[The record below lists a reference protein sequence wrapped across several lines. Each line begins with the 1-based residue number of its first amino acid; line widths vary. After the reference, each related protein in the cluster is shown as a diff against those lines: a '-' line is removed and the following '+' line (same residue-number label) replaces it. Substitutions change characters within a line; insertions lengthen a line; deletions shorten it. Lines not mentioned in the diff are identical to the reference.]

1 MNIEHTRFTDT
12 KDVLAESFARFT
24 IIEGKKWENVGMKSV
39 YQGREQTEA
48 KHIILRRYLQ
58 RLAFKTL
65 LGGWSKLAYI
75 DGFSGPWE
83 SRTVDHSDSS
93 FMIAIQV
100 LKEVQRK
107 ARELGKNPS
116 IKCFFVEENRQSFA
130 QLQAAVEPF
139 HNPSDGFTIET
150 FNGKF
155 EDAVA
160 QINRTMAG
168 SFALTF
174 IDPTGWTGYEF
185 DKVKPIFEHIPG
197 EVLLNFMF
205 DFVNRFTASSD
216 SVTLASFDGILGSG
230 WKEKL
235 DASSLTREEA
245 ITAIFNEQFCAA
257 GRLKYVLSTPIE
269 KLSDRTHFRL
279 VYGTRSAEGLDV
291 YRDVEFSAL
300 KDHGMRR
307 AEALHSLK
315 EIRSG
320 QFSFFGPERDVD
332 IAGQTIE
339 AQLVATKL
347 IAMDWLRGQLPTCPK
362 PFSEIWPPM
371 LDQFMMRKID
381 AKQVCVNLGKA
392 GEIKET
398 WRANGSKRRTPSD
411 TDLIQPA

>member
-1 MNIEHTRFTDT
+1 MDE
-12 KDVLAESFARFT
+12 
-24 IIEGKKWENVGMKSV
+24 V

-65 LGGWSKLAYI
+65 LGGWDNLAYI

-83 SRTVDHSDSS
+83 SRTEDHSDSS

-100 LKEVQRK
+100 LKEVQQK
-107 ARELGKNPS
+107 ARELGKKPR
-116 IKCFFVEENRQSFA
+116 IKCFFVEENRRSFS
-130 QLQAAVEPF
+130 QLQAAVAPF
-139 HNPSDGFTIET
+139 HDASCFSIET

-155 EDAVA
+155 EDAIP
-160 QINRTMAG
+160 QIKRTMAG

-185 DKVKPIFEHIPG
+185 DKVKPVFEHMPG

-216 SVTLASFDGILGSG
+216 PVTLASFDGILGSG
-230 WKEKL
+230 WKQIL
-235 DASSLTREEA
+235 DTSSLPREEA
-245 ITAIFNEQFCAA
+245 LMAIFNQQFCAA
-257 GRLKYVLSTPIE
+257 GRFKYVLSTPIE
-269 KLSDRTHFRL
+269 KLSDRTHFHI
-279 VYGTRSAEGLDV
+279 VYGTRSVEGLDV
-291 YRDVEFSAL
+291 YREVEFSAL

-307 AEALHSLK
+307 AAARHALT
-315 EIRSG
+315 EIKTG
-320 QFSFFGPERDVD
+320 QFSLFDAGHDAD
-332 IAGQTIE
+332 IAGMTIE

-347 IAMDWLRGQLPTCPK
+347 EAADWLRRQLPTCPK
-362 PFSEIWPPM
+362 PFSQIWPAM
-371 LDQFMMRKID
+371 LDQFMMRKTD
-381 AKQVCVNLGKA
+381 AKQICVELGKA

-398 WRANGSKRRTPSD
+398 WRANGSKRRTPSE